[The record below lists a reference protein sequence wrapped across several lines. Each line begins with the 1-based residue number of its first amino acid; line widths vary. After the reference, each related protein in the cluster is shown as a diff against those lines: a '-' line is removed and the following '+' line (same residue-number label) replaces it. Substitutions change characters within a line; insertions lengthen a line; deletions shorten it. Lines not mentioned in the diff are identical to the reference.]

1 MTAYVIIHVTIKD
14 PEKVKEYAAIA
25 GPTVAAAGGDFVS
38 AGEVADALAGQHGY
52 DKAIVIKFPDKAT
65 AQAWYKSDEYQAA
78 ATAETD
84 MLDRLL
90 AERGGAGR
98 IDGLVE
104 CFGQAPRLEVDFWQ
118 MGLDAAL
125 SI

>member
-1 MTAYVIIHVTIKD
+1 MSAYVIIHVTIKD

-65 AQAWYKSDEYQAA
+65 AQAWYNSDEYQAA
-78 ATAETD
+78 VPIRKQAMDAVFIIAED
-84 MLDRLL
+84 P
-90 AERGGAGR
+90 EN
-98 IDGLVE
+98 
-104 CFGQAPRLEVDFWQ
+104 
-118 MGLDAAL
+118 
-125 SI
+125 